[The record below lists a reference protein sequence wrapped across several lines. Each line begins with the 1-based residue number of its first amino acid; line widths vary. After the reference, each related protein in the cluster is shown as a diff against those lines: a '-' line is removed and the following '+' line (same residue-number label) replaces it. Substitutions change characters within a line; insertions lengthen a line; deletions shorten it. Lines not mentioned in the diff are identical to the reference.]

1 MTLRVVITG
10 IGMVTPVGNSTDAT
24 WQGLLAGTS
33 GTGPLPASWNLTS
46 DYPVKAV
53 GCVVGEEHL
62 LAAALPAKYHA
73 RTDRFIHL
81 TMIAAHEAMQ
91 QAGLTAENPADRTRI
106 GAYVGVGLG
115 GLSGIE
121 EGVRAFDVSGIR
133 RVSPVIIP
141 KVISSLAPGWLSI
154 QWQLQGPTLATASA
168 CASSTDALGLAM
180 RAIRHGYADVMLAG
194 GAEAC
199 ITPMCIGGFGNMRA
213 LSTWAGDPAAASR
226 PFDAQRTGFVLA
238 EGATM
243 LILEREDHA
252 RARGASIIAEIS
264 GYGATA
270 DAHHVTAMHPEADG
284 AVRAMQVALRDARLG
299 PEDIGY
305 INAHGTGTPMNDP
318 CETLAIKKVF
328 MRDDARILRDGASHL
343 LRTSAVRGGSA
354 EIINGARPEE
364 PGEAQRAKTG
374 VSKDSSGLSTMPL
387 VSSTKSMTGHMLG
400 AAGATEAAICAL
412 ALRDQRVPPTI
423 NLTTP
428 DPACDLDYVPGVVR
442 GHSFSHAMTNSFGFG
457 GANAVLVVSK
467 V

>member
-1 MTLRVVITG
+1 MHAPSSDTAAQILRDSASHFLRTSGGANSISRVVITG
-10 IGMVTPVGNSTDAT
+10 IGMITPVGNSTDAT
-24 WQGLLAGTS
+24 WQGLLAGKS
-33 GTGPLPASWNLTS
+33 GTGPLPESWNLT
-46 DYPVKAV
+46 DYSVKAV
-53 GCVVGEEHL
+53 GRVTGEEPL

-91 QAGLTAENPADRTRI
+91 HAGLTAENPADRTRL

-133 RVSPVIIP
+133 RVSPIIIP

-154 QWQLQGPTLATASA
+154 QYQLQGPTLATASA
-168 CASSTDALGLAM
+168 CASSTDAIGHAM

-213 LSTWAGDPAAASR
+213 LSAWQGDPAAASR

-243 LILEREDHA
+243 LVLEREDYA
-252 RARGASIIAEIS
+252 RARGANIIGVIS

-270 DAHHVTAMHPEADG
+270 DAHHVTAMHPDADG
-284 AVRAMQVALRDARLG
+284 AIRAMRAALSDAG
-299 PEDIGY
+299 FAPEDIGY

-328 MRDDARILRDGASHL
+328 
-343 LRTSAVRGGSA
+343 GG
-354 EIINGARPEE
+354 GV
-364 PGEAQRAKTG
+364 KTP
-374 VSKDSSGLSTMPL
+374 LL

-428 DPACDLDYVPGVVR
+428 DPACDLDYVPGVAR
-442 GHSFSHAMTNSFGFG
+442 SHSFSHAMTNSFGFG

-467 V
+467 S